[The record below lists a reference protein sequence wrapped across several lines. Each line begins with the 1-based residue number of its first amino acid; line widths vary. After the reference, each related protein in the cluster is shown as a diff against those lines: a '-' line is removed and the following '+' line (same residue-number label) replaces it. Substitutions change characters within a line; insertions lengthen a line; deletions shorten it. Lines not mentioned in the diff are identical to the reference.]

1 VKKKEEKGKKKE
13 GKNLAP
19 KARGRSVRLLGVLI
33 IVVSRRLRDW

>member
-1 VKKKEEKGKKKE
+1 MKKRREKGKKKE

-33 IVVSRRLRDW
+33 IEGSGRLRDW